1 MNNITKIK
9 ERYTKHIAT
18 RDILLKDKSN
28 REVKIESL
36 KSKLEVYIK
45 ARWVLSEVVRITQ
58 ENFTGKI
65 ESLVTMAIKAVYD
78 NKDYKF
84 KLSLERKRNKME
96 CRAYVDDNGEELDLE
111 EDMGGGLLDV
121 VSFALRVVL
130 WSFQKPRSRNI
141 FILDEPMKWTGELVT
156 KAGFMMKEISER
168 LKIQMLIV
176 THDDAL
182 IEIGDKVWRVVNDGV
197 RSIVTCIKGE
207 EKKIKRLKRR

>member
-1 MNNITKIK
+1 MNNLTEIK
-9 ERYTKHIAT
+9 ERFNHHIVT
-18 RDILLKDKSN
+18 RDILLKDKKN

-130 WSFQKPRSRNI
+130 WSFQKPRSRDI

-156 KAGFMMKEISER
+156 KAGFMMKEISDR

-182 IEIGDKVWRVVNDGV
+182 IEIGDKVWRVVNDGIKSV
-197 RSIVTCIKGE
+197 VTCIKGE
-207 EKKIKRLKRR
+207 EEKIKRLKRR